1 MTTEQ
6 PFPNNGAPEN
16 LLPVPA
22 PPEPGPE
29 TSAAPNTVRQSRKG
43 PGRKARQEPAYPF
56 PAYGFSIALDIA
68 RRVEEN
74 GGGNLTEETLAVSL
88 GLAKNRSAFRL
99 RRLAAQRFNLINKRN
114 AILTTTDIAKSILKP
129 TRSEDVV
136 YGYQQSFLSIP
147 LFRAVAERYKGQ
159 RLPDSQTLR
168 IVLERE
174 FQVEPKR
181 VREAEKVLLESA
193 DDAYLLQHQDDGD
206 YLVISDGS
214 AYPLDAPVSS
224 AHFQAPAT
232 REILDSAA
240 VAGGGFPA
248 PLPNLDI
255 SPGNVITFSLDEIGQ
270 LSADDFETVWRAIGI
285 LVRSRNSRR
294 SADPE
299 APGGALDYL

>member
-6 PFPNNGAPEN
+6 PFLDNDAPEN

-29 TSAAPNTVRQSRKG
+29 TSAIPNTVRQSRKG
-43 PGRKARQEPAYPF
+43 AGRKARQESAYPF
-56 PAYGFSIALDIA
+56 PAYGFSIALDLA
-68 RRVEEN
+68 RRVEES

-88 GLAKNRSAFRL
+88 GLVKNSSAFRL

-129 TRSEDVV
+129 IRSEDAV

-193 DDAYLLQHQDDGD
+193 DDTYLLQRQDDGD
-206 YLVISDGS
+206 YLAISEILT
-214 AYPLDAPVSS
+214 YPLDAPTSS

-240 VAGGGFPA
+240 ITGGGFPA
-248 PLPNLDI
+248 PLSSFDL

-270 LSADDFETVWRAIGI
+270 LSAEDFETVWRAIGI

-294 SADPE
+294 HADPE
-299 APGGALDYL
+299 TPGGALDYL